1 MKTTAILKNEN
12 GAMMMLVTVMF
23 LVLLTVISIAASRT
37 ATVETKIAANEYAYQ
52 RCFYNAEGAIM
63 KAVDL
68 MDTEVNPKDE
78 VPAWMG
84 EDSVVINDD
93 TVFSYWEDDAETG
106 AVVAEGWNV
115 TPAGSSVK
123 VTAARFMAVHKGVLP
138 GSSLD
143 MSRPTKHSL
152 NIYGRCDKDGTV
164 LLTVG
169 YTNVYK

>member
-1 MKTTAILKNEN
+1 MKTLAILKNEK
-12 GAMMMLVTVMF
+12 GAMMMLITVMF

-63 KAVDL
+63 EAVDL
-68 MDTEVNPKDE
+68 LDTEVNPR
-78 VPAWMG
+78 VSLPAWMG
-84 EDSVVINDD
+84 EDPSEINDD
-93 TVFSYWEDDAETG
+93 TVIAYWVEDAGTG
-106 AVVAEGWNV
+106 AVI
-115 TPAGSSVK
+115 PKSSK
-123 VTAARFMAVHKGVLP
+123 VDATDTELMGVHLGVLP
-138 GSSLD
+138 GNSLD

-169 YTNVYK
+169 YTNVYP